1 VEFATGDLPPPVANT
16 TSYQFGF
23 QFNGGK
29 EGITST
35 ASLNDAWGQPHI
47 SSVEVCKKKIK
58 AKLIPL

>member
-47 SSVEVCKKKIK
+47 SSVEVCKKKD
-58 AKLIPL
+58 